1 MSTLS
6 NEAIEELLLH
16 HSGAIDRIIYD
27 FGYESPQNGRERRE
41 ALLQLIEL
49 EGPKAN
55 ALLQELISQKPD
67 PSHDCFCGC
76 GGLNYS
82 GAMEGSPV
90 ELPPIE
96 PPVELSR
103 MNPWEVH
110 SRMLR
115 WQLLTYG
122 LGTALL
128 ILLAI
133 KLSPAR
139 HG

>member
-6 NEAIEELLLH
+6 SEAVEELLLH
-16 HSGAIDRIIYD
+16 HSEDIDRIIYD
-27 FGYESPQNGRERRE
+27 FGYESPQNGSERRS
-41 ALLQLIEL
+41 ALIQLLEL
-49 EGPKAN
+49 EGPQARASIEK
-55 ALLQELISQKPD
+55 LLTPPPKE
-67 PSHDCFCGC
+67 DCFCGC
-76 GGLNYS
+76 GGLNYTGTMDEDS
-82 GAMEGSPV
+82 QV
-90 ELPPIE
+90 ELPP
-96 PPVELSR
+96 VERSR

-110 SRMLR
+110 SKMLR